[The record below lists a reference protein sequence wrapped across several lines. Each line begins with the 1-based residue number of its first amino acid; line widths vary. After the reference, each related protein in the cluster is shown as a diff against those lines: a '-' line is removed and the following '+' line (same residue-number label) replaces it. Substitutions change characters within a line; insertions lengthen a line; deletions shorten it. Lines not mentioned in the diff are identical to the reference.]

1 MTEASQLDVDPMQNS
16 EFNKEIEI
24 FLELM
29 SIAPCEILLTGAG
42 APIAHKESS
51 DKLVRKQ
58 YL

>member
-29 SIAPCEILLTGAG
+29 CIAPCEILLMGAG
-42 APIAHKESS
+42 APAAHTESS
-51 DKLVRKQ
+51 DKLV
-58 YL
+58 

>member
-29 SIAPCEILLTGAG
+29 SIAPCEILLMGAG
-42 APIAHKESS
+42 APTAHKEYS
-51 DKLVRKQ
+51 DKLVWEQ
-58 YL
+58 YF